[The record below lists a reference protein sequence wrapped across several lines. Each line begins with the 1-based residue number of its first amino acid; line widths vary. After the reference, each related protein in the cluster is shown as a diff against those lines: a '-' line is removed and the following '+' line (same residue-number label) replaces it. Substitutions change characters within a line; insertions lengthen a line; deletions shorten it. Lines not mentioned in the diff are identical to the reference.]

1 MKAQYLYRWTQSV
14 YICPRECTITAAQE
28 NCALVSVWCKA
39 IAHLCVRLLLL
50 LLCKRERRYC
60 AWLRWHVC
68 VSGIISCFIIS
79 NGFTAMAVASVPG
92 ARGQRVCVCLCA
104 CGYSPWDHCA
114 SLRAS
119 GILPHI
125 DPSIYS
131 RHKGKPTQSFTACGS
146 HQSIPVIC
154 VCAQWGFTSRDFWGV
169 CGLLIII

>member
-1 MKAQYLYRWTQSV
+1 VYNMKAQYLYRWTQSV

-104 CGYSPWDHCA
+104 CGYSP
-114 SLRAS
+114 
-119 GILPHI
+119 
-125 DPSIYS
+125 
-131 RHKGKPTQSFTACGS
+131 
-146 HQSIPVIC
+146 
-154 VCAQWGFTSRDFWGV
+154 
-169 CGLLIII
+169 